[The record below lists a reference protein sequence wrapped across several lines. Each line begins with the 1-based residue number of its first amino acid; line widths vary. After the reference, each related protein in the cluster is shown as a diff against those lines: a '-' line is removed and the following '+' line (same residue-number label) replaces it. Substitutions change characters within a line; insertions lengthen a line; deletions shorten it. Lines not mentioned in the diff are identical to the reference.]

1 MDGLAPT
8 ATIRQGDL
16 IMQKH
21 ELTVLARFRA
31 KMGMEAE
38 VLRAITSLIAPT
50 KAEEGC
56 VNYDLHRAQDNP
68 ALFFLYETWRSR
80 QDLDDH
86 LATPYLREFLEKAPA
101 LLAEPV
107 DISFWDMLS

>member
-1 MDGLAPT
+1 MEK
-8 ATIRQGDL
+8 R
-16 IMQKH
+16 
-21 ELTVLARFRA
+21 EVTVLARFRA
-31 KMGMEAE
+31 KTGKDSD

-56 VNYDLHRAQDNP
+56 INYDLHRAQDDP
-68 ALFFLYETWRSR
+68 GLFLLYETWRDR

-86 LATPYLREFLEKAPA
+86 LATPYLREFLEKAPE

-107 DISFWDMLS
+107 DISLWDMLA